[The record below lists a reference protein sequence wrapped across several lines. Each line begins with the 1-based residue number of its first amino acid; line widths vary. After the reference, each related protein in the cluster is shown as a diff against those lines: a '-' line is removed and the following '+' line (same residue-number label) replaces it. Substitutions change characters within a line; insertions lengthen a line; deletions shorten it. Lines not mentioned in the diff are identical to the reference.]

1 MTSSQTF
8 VAASL
13 LKITVDPGQPRLTW
27 YGPDFERI
35 ELSGAVLNNWVN
47 KTTNLLVEEFESEP
61 GIEICLALPAHWRS
75 LVWSMATLL
84 TGSTLSLATPSGSA
98 AALVTDQP
106 DSQVAQNRSKQTDL
120 VAVTLGALARK
131 YPGKLPTGA
140 IDAASAV
147 MTYGD
152 SIWQSLSTQA
162 PLPAIRFQDLEVPFS
177 ALPDW
182 ASPSSA
188 DRYLI
193 RCTIIPE
200 GFSEH
205 DAALAHADSLLGVL
219 QQCLGIWAAGGS
231 AVILGSH
238 MCQEL
243 ESDPARLE
251 RLIASERITAGVN
264 APPSDI

>member
-8 VAASL
+8 VATSL

-61 GIEICLALPAHWRS
+61 GIEVCLALPAHWRS

-84 TGSTLSLATPSGSA
+84 TGSTLSLATPSASA
-98 AALVTDQP
+98 AVLVTDRPNTQ
-106 DSQVAQNRSKQTDL
+106 AALNRSKQTDL
-120 VAVTLGALARK
+120 VVVTLGALARK

-152 SIWQSLSTQA
+152 SIWQSLSTQSA
-162 PLPAIRFQDLEVPFS
+162 LPAIKFQDLEVPFS
-177 ALPDW
+177 DLPNW
-182 ASPSSA
+182 ASHLSA
-188 DRYLI
+188 DRHLI
-193 RCTIIPE
+193 RCAVIPE
-200 GFSEH
+200 NLSEEES
-205 DAALAHADSLLGVL
+205 AQAHAASLLEVL

-231 AVILGSH
+231 AVILGSQ
-238 MCQEL
+238 MCAEL
-243 ESDPARLE
+243 ESDPARLD
-251 RLIASERITAGVN
+251 RLIASERVTAGV
-264 APPSDI
+264 